1 MSDRELLFNRHS
13 FSNLLDGMSTQIEE
27 KVHGETREYL
37 LNVNE
42 EEYVAHLI
50 SEFAIAAVLI
60 DKEHIEVAQQFE
72 KEIQV
77 SDYGLPLTPKRNFLT
92 FAIPFTGERE
102 LFFYQPSTFASDPPR
117 AEITKTN
124 EVHITL
130 LDSGDPKSIR
140 HELDRAIQ
148 KIEQYLIWQR
158 ANIDDWNQKLPDMI
172 RSIFKARKQKLLK
185 DCGVVESLGFP
196 LRKRG
201 GPTSYTVP
209 IRKILAVSRPSA
221 SNAPYKAHPKIS
233 EENYQEVLTALRN
246 MALVMERSPSAFEG
260 IDEEALRMHFLVQLN
275 GAFEGDATGE
285 TFNYDG
291 KTDILLRRDGRNL
304 FVAECKFWDGP

>member
-13 FSNLLDGMSTQIEE
+13 FSNLLDGMSTQIQE

-102 LFFYQPSTFASDPPR
+102 LFFISRLRLLPTRHGQRLPKPMRCISLYWIVVILR
-117 AEITKTN
+117 AFDMN
-124 EVHITL
+124 W
-130 LDSGDPKSIR
+130 
-140 HELDRAIQ
+140 
-148 KIEQYLIWQR
+148 IEQF
-158 ANIDDWNQKLPDMI
+158 K
-172 RSIFKARKQKLLK
+172 RSNSI
-185 DCGVVESLGFP
+185 
-196 LRKRG
+196 
-201 GPTSYTVP
+201 
-209 IRKILAVSRPSA
+209 
-221 SNAPYKAHPKIS
+221 
-233 EENYQEVLTALRN
+233 
-246 MALVMERSPSAFEG
+246 
-260 IDEEALRMHFLVQLN
+260 
-275 GAFEGDATGE
+275 
-285 TFNYDG
+285 
-291 KTDILLRRDGRNL
+291 
-304 FVAECKFWDGP
+304 